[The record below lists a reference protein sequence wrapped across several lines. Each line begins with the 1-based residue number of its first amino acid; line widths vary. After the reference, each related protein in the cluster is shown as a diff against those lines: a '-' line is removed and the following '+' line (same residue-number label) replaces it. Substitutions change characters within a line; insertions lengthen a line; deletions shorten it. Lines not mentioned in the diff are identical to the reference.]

1 MLVLLIPQIPRVLGS
16 LYTGAV
22 VQQWKETLREN
33 FVRDSDN
40 FESKEML
47 ANLAMLSKIM
57 NARKGDDDD
66 E

>member
-1 MLVLLIPQIPRVLGS
+1 MQGHGHVRS
-16 LYTGAV
+16 LDNKTPTGAV
-22 VQQWKETLREN
+22 VQQWKETLRED
-33 FVRDSDN
+33 FARDADN

-47 ANLAMLSKIM
+47 ANLAKLSKIM

>member
-1 MLVLLIPQIPRVLGS
+1 M
-16 LYTGAV
+16 

-47 ANLAMLSKIM
+47 ANLAKLSKIM